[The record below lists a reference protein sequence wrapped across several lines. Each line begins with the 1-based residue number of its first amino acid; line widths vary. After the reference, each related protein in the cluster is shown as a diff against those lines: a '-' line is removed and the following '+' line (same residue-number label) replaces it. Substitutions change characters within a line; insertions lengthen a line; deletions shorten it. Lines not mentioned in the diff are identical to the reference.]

1 MYYSG
6 KNSEYTYIII
16 ASAIVGPFLLIV
28 LTIICFLAKKSIDC
42 ENLLEEEKNKIKTK
56 TNRKNYSKEEEKN
69 KMKTKTNRKNLVVFV
84 LIGIYISF
92 YIWILD
98 ILALHTVVTSSHEYE
113 EELSTR
119 KLTSN
124 LGASIGTFI
133 CDTIAIIWTM
143 GILAIII
150 VSTIYHYS
158 TSLRNKMEKY
168 MEKFTIE
175 NDYFI
180 SSILFPSLLLS
191 PFICVTS
198 HLGYI
203 VLAWVTEPSRST
215 TTLILYYFI
224 LFYLFIS
231 IRMSYKFGMKLLA
244 KSMPK
249 EEAKSEKV
257 YHSVVI
263 FFWSLGLGIIYLSL
277 AVLFIVFV
285 YLKPLASE
293 DLFNYLFN
301 VIQFMIVVVS
311 TQYFYKLFTGNSFS
325 IKGVIKNVHKKISD
339 KYPEMY
345 ESMEDHHL
353 DNKTGRLVT
362 DLIATK
368 LDHVYNNTRSKT
380 SPLHSRDNN
389 IDTPPAVDSSTP
401 SGVVSIP
408 MHEIESDL

>member
-1 MYYSG
+1 M
-6 KNSEYTYIII
+6 NSEFTYIII
-16 ASAIVGPFLLIV
+16 TSAIVGPLLLIA
-28 LTIICFLAKKSIDC
+28 LTIICLLTKKCIPLCKCKTSQ
-42 ENLLEEEKNKIKTK
+42 NLYDEEQNKI
-56 TNRKNYSKEEEKN
+56 N
-69 KMKTKTNRKNLVVFV
+69 KKTNRKNLVVFV

-98 ILALHTVVTSSHEYE
+98 IFAVHTVVTSSHEYE

-119 KLTSN
+119 QLTLN
-124 LGASIGTFI
+124 LGVSIGTLI
-133 CDTIAIIWTM
+133 CDTFAILWTM
-143 GILAIII
+143 VILAIII

-158 TSLRNKMEKY
+158 TSLRNKMKKY
-168 MEKFTIE
+168 NVMENSTIE

-215 TTLILYYFI
+215 TTLILYYFV

-231 IRMSYKFGMKLLA
+231 IRMSYKYGMKLLA

-249 EEAKSEKV
+249 EEAKGEKV
-257 YHSVVI
+257 YLSVGI
-263 FFWSLGLGIIYLSL
+263 FFLNLGLGIIYLSL

-345 ESMEDHHL
+345 ESMDDHHL

-368 LDHVYNNTRSKT
+368 LDHVYNNTRS
-380 SPLHSRDNN
+380 PLHSRDNN

-408 MHEIESDL
+408 MQENESHF

>member
-1 MYYSG
+1 M
-6 KNSEYTYIII
+6 KSEFTYIII
-16 ASAIVGPFLLIV
+16 ASAIVGPLLLIV
-28 LTIICFLAKKSIDC
+28 YVLTDICFLTKKYIPLCKCKTSQ
-42 ENLLEEEKNKIKTK
+42 NLYDEEQNKINTK
-56 TNRKNYSKEEEKN
+56 T
-69 KMKTKTNRKNLVVFV
+69 RKNLVVFV
-84 LIGIYISF
+84 LITGILYVSLL
-92 YIWILD
+92 ILD
-98 ILALHTVVTSSHEYE
+98 TIFVVHTVITSSHEYE

-119 KLTSN
+119 NLTLN
-124 LGASIGTFI
+124 LGASIGTLI
-133 CDTIAIIWTM
+133 CDTFAILWTIV
-143 GILAIII
+143 ILTIII
-150 VSTIYHYS
+150 VTTIS
-158 TSLRNKMEKY
+158 TSLRTKIKKYNVMENS
-168 MEKFTIE
+168 TIE
-175 NDYFI
+175 KHSYI

-224 LFYLFIS
+224 LFYLFII
-231 IRMSYKFGMKLLA
+231 IRMSYKYGMKLLA
-244 KSMPK
+244 KCMPK

-263 FFWSLGLGIIYLSL
+263 FFLNLGLGIIYLSL
-277 AVLFIVFV
+277 AVPFIVFV

-293 DLFNYLFN
+293 DLFNYL

-311 TQYFYKLFTGNSFS
+311 TQYFYKLFTGNNFS

-353 DNKTGRLVT
+353 DNKKGRLVT

-380 SPLHSRDNN
+380 SPLHSRDSN
-389 IDTPPAVDSSTP
+389 IDTPPVDSSTP

-408 MHEIESDL
+408 MQENKSHLFFV

>member
-1 MYYSG
+1 M
-6 KNSEYTYIII
+6 NSEFTYIII
-16 ASAIVGPFLLIV
+16 ASAIVGPLLLIA
-28 LTIICFLAKKSIDC
+28 LTIICLLTKKCIPLCIRKCRTSQ
-42 ENLLEEEKNKIKTK
+42 NLYDEEQNKI
-56 TNRKNYSKEEEKN
+56 N
-69 KMKTKTNRKNLVVFV
+69 KKTNRKNLVVFV
-84 LIGIYISF
+84 LIGTYISF

-98 ILALHTVVTSSHEYE
+98 IFAVHTVVTSSHEYE

-119 KLTSN
+119 QLTLN
-124 LGASIGTFI
+124 LGASIGTLI
-133 CDTIAIIWTM
+133 CDTFAILWTIV
-143 GILAIII
+143 ILVIII
-150 VSTIYHYS
+150 VTTIS
-158 TSLRNKMEKY
+158 TSRRIKMKKY
-168 MEKFTIE
+168 IVMDNSTTE
-175 NDYFI
+175 NEYFKP
-180 SSILFPSLLLS
+180 SILLLLS

-231 IRMSYKFGMKLLA
+231 IRMSYKYGMKLIA

-249 EEAKSEKV
+249 EEAKDEKV
-257 YHSVVI
+257 YLSVGI
-263 FFWSLGLGIIYLSL
+263 FFLNLGLGIIYLSL

-285 YLKPLASE
+285 YVQPLASE

-345 ESMEDHHL
+345 ESMDDHHL

-368 LDHVYNNTRSKT
+368 LDHVYNNTRSKI
-380 SPLHSRDNN
+380 SPLHSRDSN
-389 IDTPPAVDSSTP
+389 IDTPPVDSSTP
-401 SGVVSIP
+401 SGAVSIP
-408 MHEIESDL
+408 MQENESDL